1 MFTIKKQTNPNLHH
15 FDYVGVSEFANQTQT
30 LIDKK
35 VLNQNKIYPWTVM
48 FRTQVKIRV
57 CKVAYLFFKNK
68 QTSNQQ

>member
-35 VLNQNKIYPWTVM
+35 VLNQNKIYP
-48 FRTQVKIRV
+48 
-57 CKVAYLFFKNK
+57 
-68 QTSNQQ
+68 